1 MKKRDSIRRF
11 SSKKIAG
18 FHMEL
23 TEAAEYFVNRF
34 EGEDVT
40 ISMSGRVIRV
50 SGGFSGPK
58 FEVTRHDG
66 GWMVIRRGRRDK
78 PEVVVRAARSYERA
92 AIAIEKGM
100 GWASESEA

>member
-23 TEAAEYFVNRF
+23 TEATEYFVNRF
-34 EGEDVT
+34 AGEDVT

-50 SGGFSGPK
+50 SGGFSGPN

-66 GWMVIRRGRRDK
+66 GWMVILAAAMPDK
-78 PEVVVRAARSYERA
+78 PKVMVNAARSYERV
-92 AIAIEKGM
+92 AIIIERRLLANK
-100 GWASESEA
+100 E